1 MPPASNDDE
10 LRQRISALLSGEAI
24 NPPWTARAL
33 SQRTFDAVVRALQD
47 LRPDDLVGKLVV
59 GGFTLHAYMLKD
71 DPDQIVHACSTCI
84 YYERH
89 RRFCNLPELMLPVEP
104 QWSCI
109 VWRI

>member
-1 MPPASNDDE
+1 MHPPTDDA
-10 LRQRISALLSGEAI
+10 LRNRIVRLLSSSL
-24 NPPWTARAL
+24 NPPWTQRSL
-33 SQRTFDAVVRALQD
+33 SNETFVATVRALQE
-47 LRPDDLVGKLVV
+47 LEPEDLVGKLVV
-59 GGFTLHAYMLKD
+59 GGFTLRPYTPPD
-71 DPDQIVHACSTCI
+71 DPDGIEHSCATCL

>member
-1 MPPASNDDE
+1 MPQPSDDAT
-10 LRQRISALLSGEAI
+10 RDRIARLLTGGAI
-24 NPPWTARAL
+24 NPAWTERAL
-33 SQRTFDAVVRALQD
+33 SQDTVDTVLRALQG

-59 GGFTLHAYMLKD
+59 AGFTLRPYQVKD
-71 DPDQIVHACSTCI
+71 GEDSSVEHACWSCI

-89 RRFCNLPELMLPVEP
+89 RRFCKLPELMLPVEP